1 MLSNCNHKT
10 LGLYYLWFALIFG
23 IFGTACSIIIRL
35 ELYSS
40 GLRTIAPE
48 NQNFYNLSFT
58 LHGLLMIFFN
68 VQPGLFGGF
77 GNYFVPVLN
86 AAPEVAF
93 PRINSISLLLM
104 PISYGCLL
112 LSTAS
117 EFGGGPGWTLYPPL
131 STSLMSLSPL
141 AVDVIVV
148 GLALSGLSSF
158 LSSINFLTTIFHLRS
173 KGFTLGIIPFNSWAI
188 ILTSI
193 MLISTLPVLS
203 GALFMLV
210 SDLHF
215 NTLFYDPAFAGDPVF
230 YQHLFWFFG
239 HPEVYILII
248 PGFAII
254 SQIISTSYNKVI
266 FGNQSMILAMGCISV
281 LGSIVWAHH
290 MMTVGLEADT
300 RAYFT
305 AVTILISLPTGT
317 KVFNWISTY
326 MGSMFGLSMSSSL
339 FALCFVFTFTL
350 GGTTGVVLGNAAV
363 DIALH
368 DTYYVIAHFHF
379 VLSLGAILALLAGIC
394 SFQDTFLGRALSLN
408 SIVML
413 FCLVFITGIL
423 MTFIPMHFL
432 GFSVMPRRIP
442 DYPDNLNGW
451 NYICSLGS
459 GMVVFG
465 TALLQRAKTNSET
478 NARLR
483 WVDMEVPIESKD
495 SSSRNSITCYPRR
508 TFLPFQWVF
517 M

>member
-1 MLSNCNHKT
+1 MNSLFFAFMNYFAASNILTNCNHKT
-10 LGLYYLWFALIFG
+10 LGLYYLWFSLIFG
-23 IFGTACSIIIRL
+23 IFGTVCSILIRL

-48 NQNFYNLSFT
+48 NQNFYNLTFT
-58 LHGLLMIFFN
+58 LHGLMMIFFN

-93 PRINSISLLLM
+93 PRINSISLLLL
-104 PISYGCLL
+104 PVAYGCVI
-112 LSTAS
+112 LSTAA
-117 EFGGGPGWTLYPPL
+117 EFGSGPGWTMYPPL

-141 AVDVIVV
+141 AVDVIVI
-148 GLALSGLSSF
+148 GLFISGLSSF
-158 LSSINFLTTIFHLRS
+158 LSSINFITTICHLRS

-188 ILTSI
+188 IFTSI
-193 MLISTLPVLS
+193 MLIATLPVLS

-210 SDLHF
+210 SDIHF
-215 NTLFYDPAFAGDPVF
+215 NTLFYDPVFSGDPVF

-254 SQIISTSYNKVI
+254 SQVISTTYNKII

-281 LGSIVWAHH
+281 LGGLVWAHH

-339 FALCFVFTFTL
+339 FALCFIFTFTL

-363 DIALH
+363 DVALH

-379 VLSLGAILALLAGIC
+379 VLSLGAIISILSGLC
-394 SFQDTFLGRALSLN
+394 FFQETFLGCTIVQN
-408 SIVML
+408 SVAML
-413 FCLVFITGIL
+413 FCLLFITGVL
-423 MTFIPMHFL
+423 LTFIPMHFL

-442 DYPDNLNGW
+442 DYPDNLNTW
-451 NYICSLGS
+451 NYLCSLGS
-459 GMVVFG
+459 GMCVVG
-465 TALLQRAKTNSET
+465 TVLLH
-478 NARLR
+478 
-483 WVDMEVPIESKD
+483 
-495 SSSRNSITCYPRR
+495 
-508 TFLPFQWVF
+508 
-517 M
+517 